1 MSAEPLFEEITGT
14 WTNRLRPRHRSED
27 AGFTLIELMVVV
39 LVIAILLAIAIPTF
53 LGARSR
59 AQDTQAKSSA
69 RNALSNAAVIF
80 TDNQSYSGA
89 DATGLGTAEP
99 SLTYNAAGTA
109 STGSKNVSVSA
120 ASSTWAA
127 AVLSSSGTCF
137 EIKTDSSGNVTYNKH
152 TTPANCTGTDA
163 AATSASSTW

>member
-1 MSAEPLFEEITGT
+1 MSADHLFEESINK
-14 WTNRLRPRHRSED
+14 WTDRLRRRQLAKD

-99 SLTYNAAGTA
+99 SLTYSAAGTA
-109 STGSKNVSVSA
+109 STGAKNVSVSA
-120 ASSTWAA
+120 ASSTWSA

-137 EIKTDSSGNVTYNKH
+137 EVKTDSNGTVTYNKH
-152 TTPANCTGTDA
+152 TTPASCTGTDA
-163 AATSASSTW
+163 ATNATASTW